1 MAGKSGPVFPA
12 NGKNFRPFSSEWKNF
27 RVFSS
32 EWKIF
37 FHWVE
42 NFPAA
47 PVGRRGEPVAAGMQN
62 GPPGR
67 RAVRREVS
75 LGDYFLPFLPEP
87 EVAGAVAAGS
97 WVLGWM
103 ASMTGVAMK
112 TEA

>member
-1 MAGKSGPVFPA
+1 MEKIFGSFPV
-12 NGKNFRPFSSEWKNF
+12 NGKNF

-47 PVGRRGEPVAAGMQN
+47 PGGRRGEPVAAGMQN

-75 LGDYFLPFLPEP
+75 PGDYFLPFLPEP

>member
-1 MAGKSGPVFPA
+1 MLIHIKSVVRL
-12 NGKNFRPFSSEWKNF
+12 KSHEWRNEEKCH
-27 RVFSS
+27 
-32 EWKIF
+32 E
-37 FHWVE
+37 
-42 NFPAA
+42 
-47 PVGRRGEPVAAGMQN
+47 N